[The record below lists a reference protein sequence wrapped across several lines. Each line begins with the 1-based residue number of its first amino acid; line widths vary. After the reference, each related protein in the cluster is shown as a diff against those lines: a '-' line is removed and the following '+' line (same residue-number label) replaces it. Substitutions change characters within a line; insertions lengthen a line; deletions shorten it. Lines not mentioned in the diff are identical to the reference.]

1 MTAASGVITYYSNK
15 EDFIMKRFDT
25 LLDAVEFSATHCTS
39 WSFATSND
47 RYDVKGLLVLAE
59 TSDSEDPIDEDSFYV
74 VSPAGSIGLCNDGE
88 DIDWLFMSDAAQNED
103 LPLTYQ
109 AEPQIK
115 FCSKCGSGV
124 VLGARFC
131 GQCGTEL

>member
-1 MTAASGVITYYSNK
+1 M
-15 EDFIMKRFDT
+15 ERFDT
-25 LLDAVEFSATHCTS
+25 LLEAAEFSATRCTS

-74 VSPAGSIGLCNDGE
+74 VSPAGAIGLCNDGE
-88 DIDWLFMSDAAQNED
+88 DIDWLFLSDAAPNED

-109 AEPQIK
+109 AEPNMK
-115 FCSKCGSGV
+115 FCPKCGALVEPDG
-124 VLGARFC
+124 RFC
-131 GQCGTEL
+131 VGCGERLR

>member
-1 MTAASGVITYYSNK
+1 
-15 EDFIMKRFDT
+15 MKKFNT
-25 LLDAVEFSATHCTS
+25 LLEAVEFAVTRCNS

-47 RYDVKGLLVLAE
+47 NYDVKGLLVLAE
-59 TSDSEDPIDEDSFYV
+59 TSDSENPMDEDSFYV
-74 VSPAGSIGLCNDGE
+74 VSPAGAIGLCEDGE
-88 DIDWLFMSDAAQNED
+88 DIYWLFLSDAAPNED

-115 FCSKCGSGV
+115 FCSKCGSRA

-131 GQCGTEL
+131 GQCGTAL

>member
-1 MTAASGVITYYSNK
+1 M
-15 EDFIMKRFDT
+15 ERFDT
-25 LLDAVEFSATHCTS
+25 MLEAAEFAATRCGG

-74 VSPAGSIGLCNDGE
+74 VSPAGAIGLCNDGE
-88 DIDWLFMSDAAQNED
+88 DIDWLFLSDAAPNED

-109 AEPQIK
+109 AEPQIN
-115 FCSKCGSGV
+115 FCPKCGSGV
-124 VLGARFC
+124 VSGAHFC
-131 GQCGTEL
+131 GKCGNRL

>member
-1 MTAASGVITYYSNK
+1 MDKFITMLEAA
-15 EDFIMKRFDT
+15 
-25 LLDAVEFSATHCTS
+25 EFAATFCRS

-74 VSPAGSIGLCNDGE
+74 VSPAGAIGLCEDGE
-88 DIDWLFMSDAAQNED
+88 DIDWLFLSDNALNED

-109 AEPQIK
+109 AAPQIK
-115 FCSKCGSGV
+115 FCSKCGASV
-124 VLGARFC
+124 VPGARFC
-131 GQCGTEL
+131 GKCGKAV

>member
-1 MTAASGVITYYSNK
+1 MLCLCRPPIVSKMRSKSVISN
-15 EDFIMKRFDT
+15 
-25 LLDAVEFSATHCTS
+25 S
-39 WSFATSND
+39 
-47 RYDVKGLLVLAE
+47 LLVLAE

-74 VSPAGSIGLCNDGE
+74 VSPAGAIGLCNDGE
-88 DIDWLFMSDAAQNED
+88 DIDWLFLSDAAPNED

-115 FCSKCGSGV
+115 FCSKCGSGA

-131 GQCGTEL
+131 GQCGTAL